1 MIRTGLARGIAIL
14 ALLASAGCRGPRLN
28 GSAERY
34 MEKVQKADEALRKS
48 DVERFGDDYA
58 DLLEEAEDYFRPG
71 MFSDPPK
78 PGMCMA
84 LRELERKFPGS
95 HAHRMAVCTDA
106 LLSCYGGDVAR
117 AMRLWERRSGDAQ
130 WRHQAS
136 AYGFEAFPTVLAYA
150 ITADARNGGD
160 RKFEQGLLTA
170 LQTEYRDAWLFPPR
184 ESRRAPVSVRD
195 FVDRPNMYRSSF
207 VPVPTGRKG
216 GGR

>member
-1 MIRTGLARGIAIL
+1 MIRLNLARGIAIL
-14 ALLASAGCRGPRLN
+14 AVLASAGCRGPRLN

-34 MEKVQKADEALRKS
+34 MEKIQKADEALRKA
-48 DVERFGDDYA
+48 DIERFGDDYA

-78 PGMCMA
+78 PGTCMV
-84 LRELERKFPGS
+84 LRKLERQFPDS
-95 HAHRMAVCTDA
+95 HAHRMAACTDA
-106 LLSCYGGDVAR
+106 LLSCYGGDVTG
-117 AMRLWERRSGDAQ
+117 AMRLWERRSGDPR
-130 WRHQAS
+130 WRHQAG
-136 AYGFEAFPTVLAYA
+136 AYGFEAFPTMLACA
-150 ITADARNGGD
+150 IAAGIRSGD
-160 RKFEQGLLTA
+160 RELEEKLLTV
-170 LQTEYRDAWLFPPR
+170 LRKEYRDAWLFPSR

>member
-1 MIRTGLARGIAIL
+1 MIRSNLARGIAIL
-14 ALLASAGCRGPRLN
+14 AVLASVGCRGPRLN

-34 MEKVQKADEALRKS
+34 MEKIQKADEALRKA
-48 DVERFGDDYA
+48 DIERFGDDYA

-78 PGMCMA
+78 PGACMA
-84 LRELERKFPGS
+84 QRKLERQFPGS

-106 LLSCYGGDVAR
+106 LLSCYGGDVAG
-117 AMRLWERRSGDAQ
+117 AMRLWERRSGDPQ

-150 ITADARNGGD
+150 IAAGIRSGD
-160 RKFEQGLLTA
+160 RELEEKLLTV
-170 LQTEYRDAWLFPPR
+170 LRREYRDAWLFPPR

-195 FVDRPNMYRSSF
+195 FVDRPNAYRSSF
-207 VPVPTGRKG
+207 VPVATGRRG